1 MEQGQRVNYEMVR
14 LSMKQALAF
23 NPEDLY
29 ELQENDVHEEIKEA
43 EMEGLDNFLL
53 ENQDEDPT
61 LLDQLQETIKS
72 YQTLID
78 EQRYKSDQERDK
90 ILNLIK
96 TLQKQV
102 EQVKK
107 DQ

>member
-1 MEQGQRVNYEMVR
+1 M
-14 LSMKQALAF
+14 
-23 NPEDLY
+23 
-29 ELQENDVHEEIKEA
+29 HEEIKEA